1 MDLRADEKAFVDKV
15 WEQIDKKLSYVAPL
29 QKGKIPYTTSSKWHN
44 RTTDGTYCDMRK
56 IDVSWWT
63 NGFWPALMW
72 LMYVGTKKELYRSA
86 AQDTEEILDEAFA
99 HYDMLHHDVGF
110 MWHISSGVNY
120 RLFGGTKSKVRTAIA
135 ADILASRYNC
145 EGKYIRAWNEDKVG
159 WVIIDCMM
167 NIPLLY
173 WASEEYNDP
182 RFKYIAMNHADTV
195 MKTHIRDDG
204 SVVHIAN
211 LDKKTGEVIETYGG
225 QGYAVGSSWSRGQAW
240 AIYGYILSYIHTGK
254 QEYLEAAK
262 RVAHYFIAN
271 IVETDYIPRVDFR
284 SPEEPVL
291 IDTTAAACAACGL
304 IEIAKAVGEHEK
316 KMYINA
322 AIKILKALEEKYCD
336 WTDKEDSILQ
346 MGTEAYYGREWGH
359 NIPIIYGDYYF
370 IEAIYKLKGNDM
382 LFW

>member
-1 MDLRADEKAFVDKV
+1 MNKIIEENKAWIDET
-15 WEQIDKKLSYVAPL
+15 WEKLDKKLKVVSE
-29 QKGKIPYTTSSKWHN
+29 KSKNKIPYTTVNGVHDN
-44 RTTDGTYCDMRK
+44 MVETDIT
-56 IDVSWWT
+56 WWT
-63 NGFWPALMW
+63 NGFWPGMMW
-72 LMYVGTKKELYRSA
+72 LMYVGTKDEHYKEVAERA
-86 AQDTEEILDEAFA
+86 EELLDGAFED
-99 HYDMLHHDVGF
+99 YDHLHHDVGF

-120 RLFGGTKSKVRTAIA
+120 RLTGNKKSRLRTLYA
-135 ADILASRYNC
+135 ADLLASRYNA
-145 EGKYIRAWNEDKVG
+145 EGKFIRSWNDDCTG
-159 WVIIDCMM
+159 WVIIDSMM

-173 WASEEYNDP
+173 WSSKEHNDP
-182 RFKYIAMNHADTV
+182 RYRYIAENHADTV
-195 MKTHIRDDG
+195 LRTHIRNDG
-204 SVVHIAN
+204 SVNHIVSLDPAN
-211 LDKKTGEVIETYGG
+211 GEVIESFGG
-225 QGYAVGSSWSRGQAW
+225 QGYEVGSSWSRGQTW
-240 AIYGYILSYIHTGK
+240 AIYGFALSYIHTGK